1 MNLTETIRKYLGWC
15 PNQRALKAT
24 MAGQP
29 DWQTGDAP
37 GDRGALPH
45 SDPGW
50 YNQYHNQLLIM
61 AVNMTLAT
69 TAVFFLFDNPADLT
83 WKGIIIGISIGIS
96 ASLVTLWDSWKR
108 YDRIE
113 AGEFITVNET
123 KKQRNLR
130 YIGILILSLVVIGL
144 IAFWVIND
152 KVFFILAVMLGVCGV
167 TWVSYLTVVV
177 WERRHHKVVIS
188 EKKSMYT
195 VDVGDK

>member
-15 PNQRALKAT
+15 PNQRVLKAT

-50 YNQYHNQLLIM
+50 YNRYHNQLLIM

-69 TAVFFLFDNPADLT
+69 TALFFLFGNSEELI
-83 WKGIIIGISIGIS
+83 WKGIFIGISIGIS
-96 ASLVTLWDSWKR
+96 ASLVTLWHSWKR

-113 AGEFITVNET
+113 AGEFITLNET

-130 YIGILILSLVVIGL
+130 YIGILILSLVVIGS
-144 IAFWVIND
+144 ISFWAIND
-152 KVFFILAVMLGVCGV
+152 KVFFIFGLLLGVCMV
-167 TWVSYLTVVV
+167 TWVSYLTVLV

-188 EKKSMYT
+188 KKQSMYS
-195 VDVGDK
+195 VDMGGK